1 MKSLAWL
8 CGSVLL
14 CAGCTP
20 TLDVRPNPG
29 PGDGGFRYYLPKPY
43 VLVEPVAMEAGAKD
57 GARPRGDLFKVSL
70 QYLPDFAEQQA
81 VNVRTGLGAAKV
93 KLTLEQGWNLT
104 AVDVDCDSKVSDNL
118 NAVANLLKAA
128 TPDGQ
133 TAGSKS
139 KGIEDGPGGTT
150 WRKPDGATHEFFVT
164 ASNVPIGYYEAVLGP
179 DPYSGKKQLYGFR
192 YVGFIPYAS
201 CPIAPTGMESACC
214 ADGSMPLY
222 GLVFERGVMTF
233 KRLENV
239 IDPNN
244 QRVPVQLS
252 DTRADG
258 PNTKPHPEHPNEPP
272 PGSGSP
278 PDSSQHLPDSHPSRR
293 SSTKAPDRQVSV
305 KVLSPLPTR

>member
-1 MKSLAWL
+1 MNRLAWL

-14 CAGCTP
+14 CVGCKTAI
-20 TLDVRPNPG
+20 DVKPNPG

-43 VLVEPVAMEAGAKD
+43 LLIEPVATEAGAKD

-70 QYLPDFAEQQA
+70 QYLPDFSEQQA
-81 VNVRTGLGAAKV
+81 VSVRTGLGAAKV

-133 TAGSKS
+133 TAGPKS
-139 KGIEDGPGGTT
+139 KGIEYNPGGTPS
-150 WRKPDGATHEFFVT
+150 RNPDGATHEFFVT
-164 ASNVPIGYYEAVLGP
+164 ASNVPMGYYEAVLGP

-201 CPIAPTGMESACC
+201 CPIAPTGMAPGCC

-233 KRLENV
+233 KQLDNV
-239 IDPNN
+239 ISANN
-244 QRVPVQLS
+244 QRVEVQVS
-252 DTRADG
+252 RTEK
-258 PNTKPHPEHPNEPP
+258 PNGPP

-278 PDSSQHLPDSHPSRR
+278 PVSSHHTPDPR
-293 SSTKAPDRQVSV
+293 SSRPSSTQAPDRQKSV
-305 KVLSPLPTR
+305 HLMTPLLPQ